1 MEQNSAAHRAGLVTD
16 LQHAALFALAYF
28 AGSELGYALS
38 LGPSVGG
45 TFWPPAGIS
54 LAAFLASRFRSW
66 PLLVIG
72 GAAANFTSDV
82 VHGQLLQASIGFTA
96 ANLAEPVLGA
106 FLVRLALPGPF
117 TLTRLPELGVLIL
130 VVALASTPV
139 AAAFGAFIAERFT
152 PDPPGFAAG
161 WRTWW
166 VGDMVG
172 ALVVAPFALRLIT
185 GWSRRGTI
193 TTRTWL
199 EALAF
204 AVAVWSITHVIFDAP
219 PTSLAMPFLVFP
231 VLLWGSLRL
240 GVIGVGA
247 ALCLVV
253 ALTAHDTA
261 AGLGPFAAQHLSLG
275 DRLIALQIYV
285 GVMAI
290 SFHGLAVLWEE
301 RMRTAAAL
309 RLAHSGLTARHR
321 RIVE

>member
-172 ALVVAPFALRLIT
+172 ALVVALGIGGGAAIAGGDDDATERPIT
-185 GWSRRGTI
+185 GRA
-193 TTRTWL
+193 L
-199 EALAF
+199 EQA
-204 AVAVWSITHVIFDAP
+204 
-219 PTSLAMPFLVFP
+219 
-231 VLLWGSLRL
+231 
-240 GVIGVGA
+240 
-247 ALCLVV
+247 
-253 ALTAHDTA
+253 
-261 AGLGPFAAQHLSLG
+261 
-275 DRLIALQIYV
+275 
-285 GVMAI
+285 
-290 SFHGLAVLWEE
+290 E
-301 RMRTAAAL
+301 AAAL
-309 RLAHSGLTARHR
+309 AHTGEGRVTDTEVGDEESYYEVEVRLDDGREVDVQLDEDFSVVGSEREHDGRGDD
-321 RIVE
+321 